1 MKIIVIESKYNK
13 RELRYGRKAGVFM
26 RIGKEN
32 FIVQLQLHNEKALE
46 FLVMEHGERLISII
60 RKHLFTLPHLQ
71 EECLTDTFVTV
82 WNHIDSFDRENE
94 FENWIGSVARYRCL
108 KYLAAHQ
115 NEATIAWLIE
125 KEILE
130 EKEMM
135 VSCLNEQEQELF
147 YRFYVGEEPEQ
158 TRKKNRNISC
168 RNMYDLLNRVDTDIF
183 EYEKE
188 CISPEE
194 KERMIRQLQEML
206 RGKKRRFSF
215 RHYLSS
221 SFRKAAP
228 LNC

>member
-1 MKIIVIESKYNK
+1 
-13 RELRYGRKAGVFM
+13 M

-168 RNMYDLLNRVDTDIF
+168 RSMYDLLNRVDTDIF

-188 CISPEE
+188 CISAEGTDDP
-194 KERMIRQLQEML
+194 
-206 RGKKRRFSF
+206 
-215 RHYLSS
+215 
-221 SFRKAAP
+221 AASG
-228 LNC
+228 NA

>member
-1 MKIIVIESKYNK
+1 MIESKYNK
-13 RELRYGRKAGVFM
+13 GELRYGRKAGVFM

-158 TRKKNRNISC
+158 ARKKNRNISC